1 MLMFCLC
8 QCPCYVT
15 AHVPVSVSA
24 SVRMD
29 AWYNSINV
37 PVKRPRYCALPIFP
51 PPNATEKST
60 CGVTVTVT
68 GSLNPQPSFSICLL
82 LSLNKMNIS
91 SAYGEWMDCVQD
103 LHLQVNYS
111 PQDAGDHTAPGPG
124 AGRSSISHNYL
135 SSLKKSSVNFR
146 SIRISISG
154 LYVNL
159 FPVYA

>member
-1 MLMFCLC
+1 VP
-8 QCPCYVT
+8 CPF
-15 AHVPVSVSA
+15 
-24 SVRMD
+24 
-29 AWYNSINV
+29 
-37 PVKRPRYCALPIFP
+37 FP

-103 LHLQVNYS
+103 LHLQVNHS
-111 PQDAGDHTAPGPG
+111 PQDAGDYTAPGPG
-124 AGRSSISHNYL
+124 AGRPSISRNYL
-135 SSLKKSSVNFR
+135 SSLEKSSVNFR
-146 SIRISISG
+146 SIRQSISCLYVHLFRVYTLIYFRSIHTSISG

-159 FPVYA
+159 FPVYTLIYFRSIR